1 MQKLQYESAWDKTIS
16 PKDRTLV
23 EETFKHSTLNGEP
36 IQFTPLRFDWNYK
49 NELLVLVIVHNTTNE
64 DFTFNQTKLSLKDH
78 EVTLAEH
85 IFSTPNLNVE
95 AKTSM
100 PWTFIFPV
108 GSYVKD
114 QEVKKGI
121 LEITK

>member
-23 EETFKHSTLNGEP
+23 EEKFKQTTLNGEP

-49 NELLVLVIVHNTTNE
+49 KELLVLVIVHNTTNE
-64 DFTFNQTKLSLKDH
+64 DFTFNQTKLLLKNK
-78 EVTLAEH
+78 EETLAEH
-85 IFSTPNLNVE
+85 VFTTPSLLIK

-108 GSYVKD
+108 GSY
-114 QEVKKGI
+114 QEDVDVEKGK
-121 LEITK
+121 LEMKE